1 MYSCAGPEPRGRSQA
16 RPFLAC
22 CDSVL
27 APASPHPQEAKRPGQ
42 EREVGHLHQGE
53 EGEKQ
58 QEAKPSGKPIRMAR
72 QGELLPGSSTHT
84 IGGVAYIYI

>member
-27 APASPHPQEAKRPGQ
+27 APASMSEWAGADVR
-42 EREVGHLHQGE
+42 R
-53 EGEKQ
+53 
-58 QEAKPSGKPIRMAR
+58 SM
-72 QGELLPGSSTHT
+72 SSRGT
-84 IGGVAYIYI
+84 